1 MKGNGRPL
9 ARAWIEIDVGM
20 YWTQRAQVALSRGR
34 GSKFTRGKNLLSRH
48 HVALSR
54 GRGSK
59 LGQSALGEQADT
71 GRPLARAWIEIA
83 GRTAGSWPA
92 TVALSRGRGSK
103 LVLTYFFLPC
113 LPSRPLARA
122 WIEIHHLRSRSAYRH
137 VALSR
142 GRGSKCSQSAAF
154 AERTQVALLRGRGS
168 KSQSVLMAGMEK
180 MSPSREGVD
189 RNPDLPDGA
198 YTLRVALSR
207 GRGSKSERH
216 LLRHPAPESPSREG
230 VDRNQNRITAIQT
243 NGVALSRGRG
253 SKLERRRPE
262 TEEPQVALSRGR
274 GSKCIGVDD
283 LLFAAGRPLAR
294 AWIEM
299 PRESIAVYDDP
310 SPSREGV
317 DRNATLALDAGVP
330 PVALS

>member
-1 MKGNGRPL
+1 MGGEHERKRSPSREGVDRNRRGHVLDPTCPSRPL
-9 ARAWIEIDVGM
+9 ARAWIEI
-20 YWTQRAQVALSRGR
+20 Y
-34 GSKFTRGKNLLSRH
+34 K
-48 HVALSR
+48 
-54 GRGSK
+54 
-59 LGQSALGEQADT
+59 GQESPEPPPR
-71 GRPLARAWIEIA
+71 RPLARAWIEIGTICV
-83 GRTAGSWPA
+83 GRTSRHWSPSREGVDRNCRSDSRLMAGD
-92 TVALSRGRGSK
+92 
-103 LVLTYFFLPC
+103 C
-113 LPSRPLARA
+113 RPLARA